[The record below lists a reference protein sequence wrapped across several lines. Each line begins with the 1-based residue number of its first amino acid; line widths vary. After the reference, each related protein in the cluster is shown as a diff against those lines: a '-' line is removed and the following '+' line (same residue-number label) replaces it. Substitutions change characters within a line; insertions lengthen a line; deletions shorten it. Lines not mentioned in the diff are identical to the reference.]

1 MSDKKSIW
9 STADNFL
16 TKTRKII
23 VNSVTALILIV
34 ITFSILGG
42 VGSMFTSPDE
52 IDTEDKVLWFK
63 PIGVVVDSEVPG
75 SGSFDIESIIASG
88 GDQVEQHEL
97 QDLLDVLNHAAT
109 DESLA
114 AVYVNV
120 SELGMYWSSAF
131 KIAEA
136 VKNIRDNEKRVIA
149 YAENYSNN
157 SYLISS
163 QANEVLISEYG
174 QVSAFGFSRKR
185 EYYKDLYKNL
195 KINYNVFTAGDF
207 KSGPEPYTRDS
218 MSENDKLAWNEFANP
233 MWEKMTGMMETAR
246 NLTEGTLQNYGDNA
260 WLMFTDNPE
269 GAEVALELGL
279 VDMIVTKEEIR
290 SWMYEQFP
298 NEDEDKYAYP
308 DRVSI
313 YDYLSTIDDKSDGVK
328 SNNKIAVINVEGAIT
343 TGEVAFG
350 VAGSDTIVD
359 NIQAATQDD
368 SVKALVLRVNS
379 PGGGVLASEYITN
392 ALNEFKETG
401 RPIVSSMG
409 DIAASGGVWV
419 TTSSDEIFAE
429 KDTLT
434 GSIGVYGIVPTLDGI
449 YDWAGIKVD
458 GTSSTKAGEWDERQA
473 MPGYVKNAIQAN
485 IENTYKKFVSKV
497 AENRNMD
504 YNEVL
509 PIAGG
514 RIWAGYKALELGL
527 VDKIG
532 GLDEA
537 VKSAAARAEVEE
549 YEIKSYKKPMD
560 PFDVFINELLENIN
574 IEINLDPRLKLINS
588 KLEKHLKLIDPE
600 KNNVLLYCFE
610 CEVK

>member
-1 MSDKKSIW
+1 MSDKQSIW
-9 STADNFL
+9 SKADSFL

-23 VNSVTALILIV
+23 VNSLTALVLIF
-34 ITFSILGG
+34 ITFAILGG
-42 VGSMFTSPDE
+42 VGSLFDSPEE
-52 IDTEDKVLWFK
+52 IDAKDKVLWFK
-63 PIGVVVDSEVPG
+63 PIGVVVDSEVSG
-75 SGSFDIESIIASG
+75 SGSFDIETIIASG

-109 DESLA
+109 DDSLA
-114 AVYVNV
+114 AIYVNV

-136 VKNIRDNEKRVIA
+136 VKNIRDNDKRVIA
-149 YAENYSNN
+149 YAENYANA

-163 QANEVLISEYG
+163 QASEVLINEYG
-174 QVSAFGFSRKR
+174 QVSAFGLTRKR
-185 EYYKDLYKNL
+185 EYYKELYKNL

-218 MSENDKLAWNEFANP
+218 MSENDKLAWNEFADP
-233 MWEKMTGMMETAR
+233 MWEKMTGMMEAAR
-246 NLTEGTLQNYGDNA
+246 NLPDGTMQNYGDNA
-260 WLMFTDNPE
+260 WEMMTDNPE
-269 GAEVALELGL
+269 AAEVALELGL
-279 VDMIVTKEEIR
+279 VDMVVTREEIR
-290 SWMYEQFP
+290 LWMYEQFP
-298 NEDEDKYAYP
+298 NSDGDKYSFP
-308 DRVSI
+308 DSVSI
-313 YDYLSTIDDKSDGVK
+313 YDYLSLIKNETETNESD
-328 SNNKIAVINVEGAIT
+328 NKIAVINVEGAIT

-379 PGGGVLASEYITN
+379 PGGGVWASELITN

-429 KDTLT
+429 EDTLT

-458 GTSSTKAGEWDERQA
+458 GTSSTKSAEWDERQA
-473 MPGYVKNAIQAN
+473 MPDYVKNAIQAS

-497 AENRNMD
+497 AENRGMD
-504 YNEVL
+504 YEEVL

-537 VKSAAARAEVEE
+537 VKSAAKRAEIED
-549 YEIKSYKKPMD
+549 YEIKNYKKPMD
-560 PFDVFINELLENIN
+560 PFEVFLNELLDNIN
-574 IEINLDPRLKLINS
+574 IDINVDPRLKLINNS
-588 KLEKHLKLIDPE
+588 LQKHQKLLEPE
-600 KNNVLLYCFE
+600 NKNILLYCFE

>member
-1 MSDKKSIW
+1 MSDKQSIW
-9 STADNFL
+9 SKADSFL

-23 VNSVTALILIV
+23 VNSLTALVLIF
-34 ITFSILGG
+34 ITFAILGG
-42 VGSMFTSPDE
+42 VGSLFDSPEE
-52 IDTEDKVLWFK
+52 IDAKDKVLWFK
-63 PIGVVVDSEVPG
+63 PIGVVVDSEVSG
-75 SGSFDIESIIASG
+75 SGSFDIETIIASG

-109 DESLA
+109 DDSLA
-114 AVYVNV
+114 AIYVNV

-136 VKNIRDNEKRVIA
+136 VKNIRDNDKRVIA
-149 YAENYSNN
+149 YAENYANA

-163 QANEVLISEYG
+163 QASEVLINEYG
-174 QVSAFGFSRKR
+174 QVSAFGLTRKR
-185 EYYKDLYKNL
+185 EYYKELYKNL

-218 MSENDKLAWNEFANP
+218 MSENDKLAWNEFADP
-233 MWEKMTGMMETAR
+233 MWEKMTGMMEAAR
-246 NLTEGTLQNYGDNA
+246 NLPDGTMQNYGDNA
-260 WLMFTDNPE
+260 WEMMTDNPE
-269 GAEVALELGL
+269 AAEVALELGL
-279 VDMIVTKEEIR
+279 VDMVVTREEIR
-290 SWMYEQFP
+290 LWMYEQFP
-298 NEDEDKYAYP
+298 NSDGDKYSFP
-308 DRVSI
+308 DSVSI
-313 YDYLSTIDDKSDGVK
+313 YDYLSLIKNESETNESD
-328 SNNKIAVINVEGAIT
+328 NKIAVINVEGAIT

-379 PGGGVLASEYITN
+379 PGGGVWASELITN

-429 KDTLT
+429 EDTLT

-458 GTSSTKAGEWDERQA
+458 GTSSTKSAEWDERQA
-473 MPGYVKNAIQAN
+473 MPDYVKNAIQAS

-497 AENRNMD
+497 AENRGMD
-504 YNEVL
+504 YEEVL

-537 VKSAAARAEVEE
+537 VKSAAKRAEIED
-549 YEIKSYKKPMD
+549 YEIKNYKKPMD
-560 PFDVFINELLENIN
+560 PFEVFLNELLDNIN
-574 IEINLDPRLKLINS
+574 IDINVDPRLKLINNS
-588 KLEKHLKLIDPE
+588 LQKHQKLLEPE
-600 KNNVLLYCFE
+600 NKNILLYCFE